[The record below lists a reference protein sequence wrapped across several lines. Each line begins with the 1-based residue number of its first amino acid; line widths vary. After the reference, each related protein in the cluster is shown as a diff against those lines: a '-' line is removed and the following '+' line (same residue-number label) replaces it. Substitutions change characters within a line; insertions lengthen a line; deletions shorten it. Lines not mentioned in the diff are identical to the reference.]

1 VGVETEEL
9 WEDEPEHPPQ
19 YVDGAWGRTA
29 NPNSADGS
37 IQNIVAFGAG
47 LARLS
52 GPRRTAAR
60 LIILLI
66 LVGLALTFVAAL
78 V

>member
-1 VGVETEEL
+1 MGVETEER
-9 WEDEPEHPPQ
+9 WDDEPERPQQ

-47 LARLS
+47 LTRLS

-60 LIILLI
+60 LIVLLI
-66 LVGLALTFVAAL
+66 LIGLTLTFVAAL